1 MNPDDWQSVA
11 AAAIVLLTLGIF
23 LYRLVRGRAKRAGPC
38 GCSGCGVPGTQT
50 QVGRSRSKG
59 GMGMT

>member
-1 MNPDDWQSVA
+1 MNPDEWQSA
-11 AAAIVLLTLGIF
+11 AAAGIVLLTLVIF
-23 LYRLVRGRAKRAGPC
+23 LYRLVRGRGKRGGSC
-38 GCSGCGVPGTQT
+38 GCSGCGVPGSQT

>member
-11 AAAIVLLTLGIF
+11 AAGIVLLTLVIF
-23 LYRLVRGRAKRAGPC
+23 LYRLVRGRAKRGDLC

>member
-1 MNPDDWQSVA
+1 MKPDDWQSVA
-11 AAAIVLLTLGIF
+11 AAGIVLVTLLVF
-23 LYRLVRGRAKRAGPC
+23 LYRLMRGRGKREGSC
-38 GCSGCGVPGTQT
+38 GCSGCGVPGSQT

>member
-1 MNPDDWQSVA
+1 MTTDDWQAPVA
-11 AAAIVLLTLGIF
+11 AGVVLMTLLIF
-23 LYRLVRGRAKRAGPC
+23 LFRLVGGRGKRVGSC
-38 GCSGCGVPGTQT
+38 GCSGCGVSANQT

>member
-1 MNPDDWQSVA
+1 MNPDEWQSA
-11 AAAIVLLTLGIF
+11 AAAGIVLLTLVIF
-23 LYRLVRGRAKRAGPC
+23 LYRLVRGRAKPGGSC
-38 GCSGCGVPGTQT
+38 GCSGCGVPGSQT